1 MDDFQDIFRFGIDYT
16 DRMVDVLQMPLWIDV
31 LNRLKVL
38 LKCFSSYD
46 ISVVYFTPIWYNDI
60 LRMYL
65 KHEWYTKG
73 TSVVAD
79 LLDEYCTFLSLEEF
93 QDKYSTDI

>member
-1 MDDFQDIFRFGIDYT
+1 MS
-16 DRMVDVLQMPLWIDV
+16 V
-31 LNRLKVL
+31 KVL
-38 LKCFSSYD
+38 WKCFSSYD
-46 ISVVYFTPIWYNDI
+46 ISVVYVTPIWYNDI

-65 KHEWYTKG
+65 KPEWYTKG

-93 QDKYSTDI
+93 QNKCQIKNNFQGYAYGGTILINLDNR

>member
-38 LKCFSSYD
+38 WKCFSSYD
-46 ISVVYFTPIWYNDI
+46 ISVVYFTLIWYNGI
-60 LRMYL
+60 LRMSL
-65 KHEWYTKG
+65 KPEWYTKG

-79 LLDEYCTFLSLEEF
+79 LLNEYCIFRYLEEF
-93 QDKYSTDI
+93 